1 MPLGIAK
8 SVREALEEIK
18 PAVEATGA
26 FICGP
31 CVYGKPYDAIDV
43 VVICNGYSQGL
54 RTRLLTSKEVEF
66 RFLFVD
72 NGLIESDIANGALGD
87 FLTDKLLYPFLPI
100 LNEDYVRM
108 LGQKVRTRI
117 VEEEVRELVIDY
129 GEMCR
134 GLVAKPEFFALS
146 RMRKR
151 ARIFVPSMSDYT
163 KFLGPIVKDQN
174 IAQLRADYRS
184 VLSVRKDLVAI
195 EEDDVAILD
204 AAVDKW
210 LGARG
215 SRQVVNILE
224 QGRKAFYSYVARG
237 RSLFLNLDLLAREI
251 YDPFRLGH
259 NREASVPQPE
269 DPKNYLYLRTATGLT
284 PVNAK
289 TSVQDVISTI
299 RPGRP
304 ITISPLAGVLNEVF
318 LVTSGS
324 DRFVAKRFTDW
335 YGFKWFTL
343 NLVSFGSKTFSV
355 SGRARMGNEYGINRY
370 LAKKRLNVPEIV
382 HASVNDRILLETYVS
397 GVSLEKVFMKAVNAS
412 ALSTT
417 DSKLFRTLGETLG
430 RIHNVG
436 VSVGDSKPENFM
448 AKENSVYAVDL
459 EQAGKKGDYAW
470 DVAELLFYAGHYSA
484 NPTPVRGFTE
494 ATQSII
500 EGYLREGEPSNLK
513 RAAGVKYAKV
523 FSVWTPAP
531 VLFEIS
537 KILRSVA

>member
-1 MPLGIAK
+1 LGIVE
-8 SVREALEEIK
+8 SVREVLEEIK
-18 PAVEATGA
+18 PAAETRGV
-26 FICGP
+26 FISGP
-31 CVYGKPYDAIDV
+31 CVYTKPYDAVDV

-54 RTRLLTSKEVEF
+54 RTRLLTTKEAEF

-72 NGLIESDIANGALGD
+72 DGLIESDIVNGALGD
-87 FLTDKLLYPFLPI
+87 FLTDKLLYPFSPV
-100 LNEDYVRM
+100 LNEDYVCV

-134 GLVAKPEFFALS
+134 GIVAKPEFFALS

-163 KFLGPIVKDQN
+163 RFLGPTVKDQN
-174 IAQLRADYRS
+174 ITQLRVDYRN
-184 VLSVRKDLVAI
+184 VLAVRKDLVTI

-204 AAVDKW
+204 TAVDKW

-224 QGRKAFYSYVARG
+224 QGRRAFYSYVARG
-237 RSLFLNLDLLAREI
+237 RSLFLNLDLLSREI

-284 PVNAK
+284 PINAK
-289 TSVQDVISTI
+289 TSVQEVISTI

-382 HASVNDRILLETYVS
+382 HASVNDRILLESYVS
-397 GVSLEKVFMKAVNAS
+397 GFSLEKVFMKAVNAS
-412 ALSTT
+412 ELSTT
-417 DSKLFRTLGETLG
+417 ESKLFRTLGETLG
-430 RIHNVG
+430 QIHNVG
-436 VSVGDSKPENFM
+436 VSIGDSKPENFM

-484 NPTPVRGFTE
+484 NPTPIRGLTE

-500 EGYLREGEPSNLK
+500 EGYLTEGDPSNLK